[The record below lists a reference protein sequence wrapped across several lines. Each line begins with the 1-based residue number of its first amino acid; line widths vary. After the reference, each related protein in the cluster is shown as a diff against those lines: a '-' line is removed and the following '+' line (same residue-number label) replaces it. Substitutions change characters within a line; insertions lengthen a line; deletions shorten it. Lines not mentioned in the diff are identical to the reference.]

1 MRFPSIPALATAASL
16 SLLGALT
23 PALAVPDGP
32 ISEAAPVSAVTPEG
46 AMAARL
52 AYNLGYED
60 FEKAQAEE
68 IQGQKLT
75 GSKAKASAAKVKEEL
90 ALARTKFEEAAK
102 AEPTMKEAWNLVGY
116 TSRRL
121 GEYDK
126 SLAAYEKAL
135 ALNPT
140 YSEAIEYRAEAYL
153 ALGRLDDVKSAYM
166 TLFASSR
173 SHATVLMQGMQKW
186 VTEHRKPPAGITA
199 ADLEGFSQ
207 WVEERAAVA
216 QQTASL
222 SPDHTALRRWD

>member
-1 MRFPSIPALATAASL
+1 MNATFPIRALVVVTALASAA
-16 SLLGALT
+16 

-32 ISEAAPVSAVTPEG
+32 LAESAVPAAAAPDG

-52 AYNLGYED
+52 AYNLGYEELEKGQQE
-60 FEKAQAEE
+60 EKAGASLS
-68 IQGQKLT
+68 GA
-75 GSKAKASAAKVKEEL
+75 KAKASAERVRA
-90 ALARTKFEEAAK
+90 AFTAARLKFEEAVKGDPAL
-102 AEPTMKEAWNLVGY
+102 KEAWNLIGY

-121 GEYDK
+121 GEYEK

-153 ALGRLDDVKSAYM
+153 ALNRLDEAKAAYM
-166 TLFASSR
+166 TLFAAAR
-173 SHATVLMQGMQKW
+173 NHAAVLLDSMRQW
-186 VTEHRKPPAGITA
+186 VAERRKAPAGVASGDIDAFAT
-199 ADLEGFSQ
+199 

-222 SPDHTALRRWD
+222 SLDRTVVRRWD